1 VIFLADESIEIQ
13 IVQGLRQ
20 EKFQV
25 HSITETQPGLP
36 DERVLQKAHA
46 IKAVLLT
53 QDKDFG
59 TLIFQQKRLTHGV
72 LLIRLPNF
80 HVNIKTGYVIESIK
94 SCLHEFQGAFSVLSE
109 NEIRIRKLQFF

>member
-1 VIFLADESIEIQ
+1 MIFLADESVEIQ
-13 IVQGLRQ
+13 IIQGLRR

-25 HSITETQPGLP
+25 HSIAETQPGLA

-59 TLIFQQKRLTHGV
+59 TLVFQQKRLTHGV

-80 HVNIKTGYVIESIK
+80 RVRVKADHVVGTVK
-94 SCLHEFQGAFSVLSE
+94 SYLHEFQGAFSVLSE
-109 NEIRIRKLQFF
+109 NEIRIRKLQI